1 MEIPYN
7 SFKPEI
13 LRAVIEEIITREGT
27 DYGEQILSLD
37 KKIDQAMS
45 RLKTGRALI
54 TYDEKTQT
62 CNLKLKQ

>member
-27 DYGEQILSLD
+27 DYGEQTLSLE